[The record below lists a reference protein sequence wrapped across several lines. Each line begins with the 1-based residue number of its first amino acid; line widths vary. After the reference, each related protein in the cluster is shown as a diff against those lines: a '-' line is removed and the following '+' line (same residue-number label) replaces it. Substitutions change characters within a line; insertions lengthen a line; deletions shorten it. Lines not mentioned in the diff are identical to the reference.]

1 MSEEK
6 AIYVLMVTSAKTT
19 MTGLMPATPEGVIN
33 ARCTFEVFPA
43 AASFDVGQLEAR
55 GRAMRE
61 RFPTVEGWEVM
72 KVALMD
78 GGER

>member
-33 ARCTFEVFPA
+33 ARCTFE
-43 AASFDVGQLEAR
+43 SFWRRHRSMSGSSR
-55 GRAMRE
+55 PGGGR
-61 RFPTVEGWEVM
+61 
-72 KVALMD
+72 
-78 GGER
+78 